1 MCLERAG
8 MTACG
13 STVGILALEG
23 AWRGFIA
30 ELIDLFGGSNRSL
43 LEPEAQ
49 FYVTFFPFSLW

>member
-8 MTACG
+8 MTVCG
-13 STVGILALEG
+13 STVGIPALEG

>member
-1 MCLERAG
+1 
-8 MTACG
+8 MTVCG
-13 STVGILALEG
+13 STVGSPALEG

-49 FYVTFFPFSLW
+49 FCVTFFPVFALVTP